1 MDVEYSASLLKAV
14 ALKIETLQKDRKAK
28 MNQMKHMILS
38 MKDLLK
44 CDGNAPEVRSMLGSL
59 KCLKDDASVLH
70 KKVLNF
76 LPSVEQDK
84 QNEWFYSVCQH
95 NDAFVED
102 VERWLNETKNL
113 SQTVQT
119 TDANSSQSHVNLCPA
134 LSVTPEPRAMD
145 NLVEPQLSC
154 ASNIPSSAEAVS
166 SSQNVHLASEYQNL
180 EANYNDVENQIQPT
194 DSASNVSRK
203 SSKTSSRIT
212 TTTHGSHSS

>member
-1 MDVEYSASLLKAV
+1 MCKMDADEPEHAAQGSKREPKPTAKAV

-28 MNQMKHMILS
+28 VNQMKHMILS

-44 CDGNAPEVRSMLGSL
+44 YDGNAPEVCSMLGSL

-70 KKVLNF
+70 KEVLPF
-76 LPSVEQDK
+76 LPPAEQDK
-84 QNEWFYSVCQH
+84 QNEWFYSVCKH
-95 NDAFVED
+95 NDGFVED

-119 TDANSSQSHVNLCPA
+119 TDANSSQSHVNLCSP
-134 LSVTPEPRAMD
+134 LSVTPDPRAMED
-145 NLVEPQLSC
+145 LAEPQLSC

-166 SSQNVHLASEYQNL
+166 SSQNMHLSSEYQNL

-194 DSASNVSRK
+194 DSVSNVSRK
-203 SSKTSSRIT
+203 SSKT
-212 TTTHGSHSS
+212 

>member
-1 MDVEYSASLLKAV
+1 M
-14 ALKIETLQKDRKAK
+14 
-28 MNQMKHMILS
+28 
-38 MKDLLK
+38 
-44 CDGNAPEVRSMLGSL
+44 
-59 KCLKDDASVLH
+59 LH
-70 KKVLNF
+70 KKVLHF

-84 QNEWFYSVCQH
+84 QNEWFYLVCQH

-113 SQTVQT
+113 SKTVQT

-134 LSVTPEPRAMD
+134 LSVTPEPRTMD
-145 NLVEPQLSC
+145 DLVEPQLSC

-166 SSQNVHLASEYQNL
+166 SSQNMHLSSEYQNL
-180 EANYNDVENQIQPT
+180 EANYNDVENQKQPT

-212 TTTHGSHSS
+212 TTIHGSHSSRSSVASARLKIKAEMAALQTHQKNVTAETCITERRGGSEEKKGTNGA